1 MDGSA
6 KNGEGIMPFKSI
18 AVILFFLSAA
28 NASFL
33 FLETIEKEEPPPD
46 FVYGAHYAGRIFAGG
61 MDNFGGASARY
72 RINKN
77 FAVGAKSEA
86 DISRTG
92 FLAGGFMH
100 YLPSGNLHKE
110 LAENYLHL
118 GVDYININ
126 SEQSPLF
133 SIGYGRDML
142 PWKKA
147 AFGFRALC
155 RIEYAPM
162 NYTFSR
168 KDKGIFGL
176 DMVTFAN
183 TDFAIEIG
191 VFMYK

>member
-1 MDGSA
+1 
-6 KNGEGIMPFKSI
+6 MPFKAI
-18 AVILFFLSAA
+18 AITLLLFSASSA
-28 NASFL
+28 NFL
-33 FLETIEKEEPPPD
+33 FLDTIEKEEAPPD
-46 FVYGAHYAGRIFAGG
+46 FVYGVNYAGRIFAGG

-72 RINKN
+72 RLNRN
-77 FAVGAKSEA
+77 FAVGAKSEV
-86 DISRTG
+86 DISRAG

-147 AFGFRALC
+147 AFGFRVLC

-162 NYTFSR
+162 NHTFSR
-168 KDKGIFGL
+168 EDKGFFGL
-176 DMVTFAN
+176 DMVKLAN
-183 TDFAIEIG
+183 TDFAIEVG
-191 VFMYK
+191 MFMYK